1 MLGTTRLGCFEIPDC
16 EKEPNSNIDCPQ
28 CVTVT
33 KQSTRVPRG
42 ASVMGHKLK
51 FKG

>member
-1 MLGTTRLGCFEIPDC
+1 MLGTTRLGCFKIPDC

-33 KQSTRVPRG
+33 KQNTGDPRR
-42 ASVMGHKLK
+42 AFVMGLRLQ